1 MKRFLLIIFF
11 VLLMHPFFASSVSE
25 GDVSNAFVAI
35 TDLGYVSA
43 SNFISLQRENYE
55 SIAIRI
61 SQDNLLPEA
70 ILFSDADLSTYISY
84 FNKEPSS
91 NFLASFLPSINPIV
105 LERLELNDWKKGE
118 AIVTGAAA
126 LVFPDNLTMQK
137 LISDGSMGIFP
148 RVGVSFNFS
157 VYGSL
162 FKEAVNIK
170 GILLV
175 SSDSYGVPQIT
186 PIRLNINNQDY
197 DLSFFE
203 RAPLLLTMKND
214 I

>member
-1 MKRFLLIIFF
+1 MKRFLLILFF

-55 SIAIRI
+55 SIAIRT

-70 ILFSDADLSTYISY
+70 ILFSDADLSTYINY
-84 FNKEPSS
+84 FNKEKSS
-91 NFLASFLPSINPIV
+91 NFLASFKPSINPIV
-105 LERLELNDWKKGE
+105 LERLELNDWQKGE

-126 LVFPDNLTMQK
+126 LVFPDDLTMQK

-162 FKEAVNIK
+162 FKETVNIK

-197 DLSFFE
+197 DLSFFD

>member
-1 MKRFLLIIFF
+1 
-11 VLLMHPFFASSVSE
+11 MHPFFASSVSE

-55 SIAIRI
+55 SIAIRT

-70 ILFSDADLSTYISY
+70 ILFSDADLSTYINY
-84 FNKEPSS
+84 FNKEKSS
-91 NFLASFLPSINPIV
+91 NFLASFIPSINPIV
-105 LERLELNDWKKGE
+105 LERLELNDWQKGE

-126 LVFPDNLTMQK
+126 LVFPDDLTMQK

-162 FKEAVNIK
+162 FKETVNIK

-197 DLSFFE
+197 DLSFFD

>member
-1 MKRFLLIIFF
+1 MKRFLLILFF

-55 SIAIRI
+55 SIAIRT

-70 ILFSDADLSTYISY
+70 ILFSDADLSTYINY
-84 FNKEPSS
+84 FNKEKSS
-91 NFLASFLPSINPIV
+91 NFLASFIPSINPIV
-105 LERLELNDWKKGE
+105 LERLELNDWQKGE

-126 LVFPDNLTMQK
+126 LVFPDDLTMQK

-162 FKEAVNIK
+162 FKETVNIK

-197 DLSFFE
+197 DLSFFD